1 MIERL
6 LPKIFDDVQ
15 VKHWKDLNSN
25 IDLSIALA
33 FLKCVFEEPEDH
45 NDGPLDVMYL
55 FSA

>member
-1 MIERL
+1 M